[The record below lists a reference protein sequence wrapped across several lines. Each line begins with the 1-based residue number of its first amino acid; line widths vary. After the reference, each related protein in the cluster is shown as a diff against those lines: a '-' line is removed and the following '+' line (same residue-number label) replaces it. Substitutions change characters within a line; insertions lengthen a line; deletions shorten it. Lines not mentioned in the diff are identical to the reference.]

1 VPSLVDGNR
10 NSTADEGRDLIADER
25 SGRKDAAETKLN
37 TNQLSASVATV
48 RELLDQQFP
57 HWADRPITK
66 GPSAGA
72 GNALFRL
79 GDDLVVRLPLHPG
92 SAAAVDVEL
101 TWLPWLAPQLPLA
114 VPIPVAAGAPDE
126 AFPRPWAVFRWLR
139 GTSLDTCT
147 NFDRVDVAVRLGEF
161 VAALRSIEVAG
172 APASLRPH
180 PLQGDDSEV
189 HSDIRALSAE
199 GVVDEALATAV
210 WDSALAAPLYHLPTF
225 IHGDLFPMNLLADRG
240 TLSAVI
246 DFDLMGA
253 GDSAV
258 DMVPAWTLL
267 TAETRPLFR
276 EASGVDDDTWIRGRG
291 WALKAALGAV
301 CRYGVGGHPQ
311 AVIGQHSL
319 SQIIAGRRQTS

>member
-1 VPSLVDGNR
+1 MN
-10 NSTADEGRDLIADER
+10 A
-25 SGRKDAAETKLN
+25 
-37 TNQLSASVATV
+37 NQQSVSVATV
-48 RELLDQQFP
+48 RELLDRQFP
-57 HWADRPITK
+57 CWADRPITE
-66 GPSAGA
+66 GPFAGA

-92 SAAAVDVEL
+92 SAAAVDMEL
-101 TWLPWLAPQLPLA
+101 TWLPRLASQLPLA
-114 VPIPVAAGAPDE
+114 VPIPVAAGAPGE
-126 AFPRPWAVFRWLR
+126 VFPRPWAVFRWLR
-139 GTSLDTCT
+139 GASLDTYQII
-147 NFDRVDVAVRLGEF
+147 DLVDVAVRLGQF
-161 VAALRSIEVAG
+161 VGALRKIRVTG

-180 PLQGDDSEV
+180 PLQGDGSEV

-199 GVVDEALATAV
+199 GMVDEVLATAV
-210 WDSALAAPLYHLPTF
+210 WDSALAAPSCHLPAW

-240 TLSAVI
+240 ALSAVI

-291 WALKAALGAV
+291 WALKAGLGAV
-301 CRYGVGGHPQ
+301 RRYGVAGHPQ
-311 AVIGQHSL
+311 ALIGRYAL
-319 SQIIAGRRQTS
+319 SQTIADCRQTS

>member
-1 VPSLVDGNR
+1 M
-10 NSTADEGRDLIADER
+10 
-25 SGRKDAAETKLN
+25 
-37 TNQLSASVATV
+37 V
-48 RELLDQQFP
+48 RELLDRQFP
-57 HWADRPITK
+57 QWADRPITE

-79 GDDLVVRLPLHPG
+79 GDDLVVRLPLHLG
-92 SAAAVDVEL
+92 SAAAVDMEL
-101 TWLPWLAPQLPLA
+101 TWLPWLASQLPLA

-139 GTSLDTCT
+139 GTGLDTYA
-147 NFDRVDVAVRLGEF
+147 DVDLVGVAVHLGRF
-161 VAALRSIEVAG
+161 VAALRNIEVVG
-172 APASLRPH
+172 VPASLRPH
-180 PLQGDDSEV
+180 PLQGDGSEV
-189 HSDIRALSAE
+189 HSDIRALAAE

-210 WDSALAAPLYHLPTF
+210 WNSALAPPSCHRPAW

-240 TLSAVI
+240 ALSAVI

-291 WALKAALGAV
+291 WALKAGLDAV
-301 CRYGVGGHPQ
+301 RRYGVGDHPRG
-311 AVIGQHSL
+311 AMGQRSL
-319 SQIIAGRRQTS
+319 SQIIADYRQTS